1 MNEKIFLSPSNQSD
15 NRYAYGDTNEAAECG
30 KIAAALCKA
39 LERCG
44 FEVMIMQWETAQERC
59 KMANKWGADL
69 YIPIHT
75 NAFNGLVTGTRIF
88 VLEKKG
94 ESYEAALAIYN
105 ELAPVTPGRSENIQ
119 PYPQLI
125 ELKQPEAPSVYIEV
139 EFHDNED
146 AAKWIIENTEAI
158 AEAICKGVC
167 KHFNVPY
174 IAPGEEQKIHYLVQV
189 GDYTTKEQADAMVA
203 FLKTVGVSGIIAE
216 SNAKDDTSEAV
227 TYKVTADVGLWL
239 RSGPGTEHKAIA
251 LLPFGAIVKC
261 VGDCSD
267 VWLQVETEDD
277 LVGFCHSD
285 FLTKL

>member
-15 NRYAYGDTNEAAECG
+15 NTYAYGNTNEAAECG
-30 KIAAALCKA
+30 KIAAALKEA

-44 FEVMIMQWETAQERC
+44 FDVKVMQWESAQARC
-59 KMANKWGADL
+59 KAANEWGAAL
-69 YIPIHT
+69 YIPLHT
-75 NAFNGLVTGTRIF
+75 NAFDEKVTGTRIF

-94 ESYEAALAIYN
+94 EAYEAAQAIYN
-105 ELAPVTPGRSENIQ
+105 ELAPITPGRSENVST
-119 PYPQLI
+119 YPQLI
-125 ELKQPEAPSVYIEV
+125 ELKQPNAPSVYIEV
-139 EFHDNED
+139 EFHDNKS
-146 AAKWIIENTEAI
+146 AAKWLIENTEAI
-158 AEAICKGVC
+158 GEAICKGVC

-216 SNAKDDTSEAV
+216 ANAKDDTSEAV

-239 RSGPGTEHKAIA
+239 RSGPGTEHKALA

-267 VWLQVETEDD
+267 VWLQVETEDN

>member
-1 MNEKIFLSPSNQSD
+1 MNGKIFLSPSNQSD
-15 NRYAYGDTNEAAECG
+15 NTYAYGNTNEAAECG
-30 KIAAALCKA
+30 KIAAALKEA

-44 FEVMIMQWETAQERC
+44 FDVKVMQWESAQARC
-59 KMANKWGADL
+59 KAANEWGAAL

-75 NAFNGLVTGTRIF
+75 NAYNGKVTGTRIF

-94 ESYEAALAIYN
+94 EAYDAAKAIYD
-105 ELAPVTPGRSENIQ
+105 ELAPITPGKSENIST
-119 PYPQLI
+119 YPELI
-125 ELKQPEAPSVYIEV
+125 EIKKSNAPSVYIEA
-139 EFHDNED
+139 EFHDNKE
-146 AAKWIIENTEAI
+146 AAKWITENSVAMG
-158 AEAICKGVC
+158 EAICKGVC

-267 VWLQVETEDD
+267 VWLQVETEDN

-285 FLTKL
+285 FLAKT